1 MSTRGYHQLSERLF
15 VVTSTMTIA
24 LQVGVKGHRIV
35 VREPA
40 SGFYAIYSKTNDL
53 PRLRLERRKP
63 TGDLQLVA
71 EASQAAVS
79 KARELGWMV

>member
-1 MSTRGYHQLSERLF
+1 MSN
-15 VVTSTMTIA
+15 A
-24 LQVGVKGHRIV
+24 LQVGVKGHRII

-71 EASQAAVS
+71 KASHAAVS
-79 KARELGWMV
+79 KVRELGWIA